1 MEAAKIPE
9 VMDILR
15 RNYGSGQPGSRPLSP
30 SALNAYIDCPL
41 KFYYQQVARIRQP
54 KDPQNGLDN
63 ALFGTIFHEAA
74 ELVYRKLTERNPVI
88 RRQDI
93 ERLLEGKQLY
103 FLI

>member
-1 MEAAKIPE
+1 M
-9 VMDILR
+9 
-15 RNYGSGQPGSRPLSP
+15 
-30 SALNAYIDCPL
+30 
-41 KFYYQQVARIRQP
+41 ARIRTP

-74 ELVYRKLTERNPVI
+74 ELVYQKLAERNPVI

-93 ERLLEGKQLY
+93 ERLLEGGEQPY